1 MDDFNRQN
9 DEFWRWGIMYNN
21 PNDLAIW
28 VEKRTG
34 LGLTLNFGH
43 KEAWLIIFMI
53 LVIPSAFLLFTV
65 FG

>member
-34 LGLTLNFGH
+34 LGWTLNFGH

-53 LVIPSAFLLFTV
+53 LVILSAFLLFTV

>member
-1 MDDFNRQN
+1 MDNFNRQN
-9 DEFWRWGIMYNN
+9 DEFWRWGIIYNN
-21 PNDLAIW
+21 LNDPAIW

-34 LGLTLNFGH
+34 LDWTLNFGH

-53 LVIPSAFLLFTV
+53 LVIPIAFLIFTV